1 MKVTTKIALA
11 AAVAGG
17 YVLGRF
23 KKGRLTFAVATYIA
37 GRRFGLD
44 PQQLATEGLKRLSD
58 VPGVAEFQE
67 QVRDELINAGLQALA
82 ATAPAEKTAPAKKTA
97 ARTTPPPVRKTTAKK
112 TAAKKTAAKKTVAKR
127 SPAKKTAAKKAVV
140 KRSPAKKTAT
150 KKAPAKKAAPKRSS
164 SRAAKSGSGRR
175 RQSHGRQGA

>member
-1 MKVTTKIALA
+1 MKATTKIALA

-17 YVLGRF
+17 YVLGRL

-97 ARTTPPPVRKTTAKK
+97 ARTPPPPVRKTAAKK

-127 SPAKKTAAKKAVV
+127 SPVKKA
-140 KRSPAKKTAT
+140 TA
-150 KKAPAKKAAPKRSS
+150 KRSS
-164 SRAAKSGSGRR
+164 SRAAKSTSGRR
-175 RQSHGRQGA
+175 RQSPGRQGA

>member
-1 MKVTTKIALA
+1 MKATTKIALA

-17 YVLGRF
+17 YVLGRL

-58 VPGVAEFQE
+58 VPGVAAFQE
-67 QVRDELINAGLQALA
+67 QIRDELIDAGLQALA

-97 ARTTPPPVRKTTAKK
+97 AKKTAAKK
-112 TAAKKTAAKKTVAKR
+112 TAFKKTAAKKTVAK
-127 SPAKKTAAKKAVV
+127 KTVA
-140 KRSPAKKTAT
+140 KRSPV
-150 KKAPAKKAAPKRSS
+150 KKATVKRSS
-164 SRAAKSGSGRR
+164 SRAAKSTSGRR
-175 RQSHGRQGA
+175 RQSPGRQGA

>member
-1 MKVTTKIALA
+1 MKATTKIALA

-17 YVLGRF
+17 YVLGRL

-97 ARTTPPPVRKTTAKK
+97 ARPPPPPVRKTAAKK

-127 SPAKKTAAKKAVV
+127 SPVKKA
-140 KRSPAKKTAT
+140 TA
-150 KKAPAKKAAPKRSS
+150 KRSS
-164 SRAAKSGSGRR
+164 SRAAKSTSGRR
-175 RQSHGRQGA
+175 RQSPGRQGA